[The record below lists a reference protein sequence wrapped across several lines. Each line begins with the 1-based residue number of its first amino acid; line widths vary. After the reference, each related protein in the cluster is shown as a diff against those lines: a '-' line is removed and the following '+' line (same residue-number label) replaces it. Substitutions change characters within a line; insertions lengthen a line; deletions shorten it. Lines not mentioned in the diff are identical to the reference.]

1 MVIWGDC
8 CVSSHVAVLQ
18 SLQRSDKFPAL
29 YVKEEKGAT
38 PRENLSSR
46 DLTSYIIC
54 SIEMANKMVLT
65 FPWTQYIICGR
76 DIDSHAVELL
86 SHPDG

>member
-29 YVKEEKGAT
+29 DVKEEKGAT
-38 PRENLSSR
+38 ARENLSSR
-46 DLTSYIIC
+46 DLTSYIIY
-54 SIEMANKMVLT
+54 SIEIANKMVLT
-65 FPWTQYIICGR
+65 FFWDPIYILGPR
-76 DIDSHAVELL
+76 Y
-86 SHPDG
+86 